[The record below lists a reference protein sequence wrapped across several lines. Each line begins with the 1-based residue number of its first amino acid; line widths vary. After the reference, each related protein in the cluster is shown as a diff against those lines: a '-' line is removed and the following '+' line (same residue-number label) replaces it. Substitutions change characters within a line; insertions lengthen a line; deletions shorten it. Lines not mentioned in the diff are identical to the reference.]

1 MNKLLATGWF
11 WLLGALL
18 LVLLGDQQDRLTS
31 MFLLVIS
38 QLFFAAYEVVKAIR
52 EKRP

>member
-11 WLLGALL
+11 WFLVALL
-18 LVLLGDQQDRLTS
+18 LALLGDQQDRLTS

-52 EKRP
+52 EQRP

>member
-1 MNKLLATGWF
+1 VNKLLATGWF
-11 WLLGALL
+11 WFLAALL

-52 EKRP
+52 EDRP